1 MQYFDIELFSCV
13 FLKESLAHI
22 LLEWNRLFCL
32 LHFFLAKV
40 ISKILSQVSHL
51 TYTEYFFL
59 ISREFSGL
67 MLFTLGK
74 ELEEIYWTSRRT
86 NKPSK
91 YCLLQCVV
99 VVQSLSC
106 VQLFATP
113 VNCST
118 VHCFPVLNCLLEFAQ
133 THVHWVIIA
142 MTPPLICSSD
152 MHKLSQRSHFYK
164 YLIGKI
170 FYFLSNT
177 C

>member
-1 MQYFDIELFSCV
+1 MEYFAIKLFSCV
-13 FLKESLAHI
+13 FLKELLAHI

-67 MLFTLGK
+67 MLFTLRK
-74 ELEEIYWTSRRT
+74 ELEEIYWKPRRT

-99 VVQSLSC
+99 VVQSLSR

-113 VNCST
+113 WT
-118 VHCFPVLNCLLEFAQ
+118 A
-133 THVHWVIIA
+133 THQA
-142 MTPPLICSSD
+142 SLSLSPGFYSNSCPL
-152 MHKLSQRSHFYK
+152 SHYCNDTTTNMFIRYA
-164 YLIGKI
+164 
-170 FYFLSNT
+170 
-177 C
+177 